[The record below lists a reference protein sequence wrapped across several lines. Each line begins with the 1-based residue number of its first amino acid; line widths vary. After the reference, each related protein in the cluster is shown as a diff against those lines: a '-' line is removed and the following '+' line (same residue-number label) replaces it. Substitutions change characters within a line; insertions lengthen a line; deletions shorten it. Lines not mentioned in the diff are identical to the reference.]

1 MGFRESRLFYKLIF
15 DRFYKL
21 RCAKFK
27 IHLYFS
33 REKTSNYNCHAVKVV
48 KRKTLLY
55 LSSLLCKTK
64 GIFSTT
70 IQQHDRWS
78 RGGLLRR
85 HSHHRKRERRRERRG
100 TVCAKFYFSDLILFK

>member
-21 RCAKFK
+21 RRAKFK

-70 IQQHDRWS
+70 IQQHDRGAVEVS
-78 RGGLLRR
+78 FVGIVITGRESEGGRGEGQFVQ
-85 HSHHRKRERRRERRG
+85 S
-100 TVCAKFYFSDLILFK
+100 FIFQI